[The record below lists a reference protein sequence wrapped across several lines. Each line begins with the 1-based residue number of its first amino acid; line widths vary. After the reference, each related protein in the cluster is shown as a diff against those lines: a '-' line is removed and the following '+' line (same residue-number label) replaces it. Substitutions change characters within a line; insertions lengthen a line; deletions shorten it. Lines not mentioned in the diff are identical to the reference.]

1 MNRTHLPYTLE
12 QLVILRAVAKGGSF
26 KNAAQSLFLTQPAVS
41 LQIQNLEKQL
51 KTNLFDRTK
60 KQIELTEAGTLL
72 LRYSNRILALCEE
85 SSRVLDDLSELQ
97 SGKLVIGASQTTG
110 TYLMPK
116 IIGLFQQKYPNIN
129 VQLNVDSTRK
139 VAWHLMNRQ
148 VDIGIVGGKIPKE
161 LRKILEI
168 TPYVEDELA
177 LIVPPSHPYVKL
189 ECIKKEDL
197 YDLKFISLNSYS
209 TIRTVVDDTLSKNG
223 IDVTR
228 LKVEMELNSI
238 EAIKNAVQSNLG
250 AAFLPV
256 VSIERELAGGSIHR
270 AIVAD
275 LEVKRE
281 LKVITNPGRYSSR
294 AAEAFIQDILPL
306 FASSF
311 SPLFHSEN

>member
-177 LIVPPSHPYVKL
+177 LIVQPSHPYVKL

-238 EAIKNAVQSNLG
+238 EAIKNAVQSSLG
-250 AAFLPV
+250 AAF
-256 VSIERELAGGSIHR
+256 VSVSAITKELELNLLNCVRIE
-270 AIVAD
+270 D
-275 LEVKRE
+275 VKINRK
-281 LKVITNPGRYSSR
+281 LCIILNPNRYKSK
-294 AAEAFIQDILPL
+294 A
-306 FASSF
+306 
-311 SPLFHSEN
+311 SENFTKEILTLLK

>member
-238 EAIKNAVQSNLG
+238 EAIKNALQSSLG
-250 AAFLPV
+250 AAF
-256 VSIERELAGGSIHR
+256 VSVSAITKELELNLLNCVRIE
-270 AIVAD
+270 D
-275 LEVKRE
+275 VKINRK
-281 LKVITNPGRYSSR
+281 LCIILNPNRYKSK
-294 AAEAFIQDILPL
+294 A
-306 FASSF
+306 
-311 SPLFHSEN
+311 SENFTKEILTLLK

>member
-110 TYLMPK
+110 TYLM
-116 IIGLFQQKYPNIN
+116 PNIN

-238 EAIKNAVQSNLG
+238 EAIKNAVQSSLG
-250 AAFLPV
+250 AAF
-256 VSIERELAGGSIHR
+256 VSVSAITKELELNLLNCVRIE
-270 AIVAD
+270 D
-275 LEVKRE
+275 VKINRK
-281 LKVITNPGRYSSR
+281 LCIILNPNRYKSK
-294 AAEAFIQDILPL
+294 A
-306 FASSF
+306 
-311 SPLFHSEN
+311 SENFTKEILTLLK

>member
-60 KQIELTEAGTLL
+60 KQIELTEAGTLR

-238 EAIKNAVQSNLG
+238 EAIKNAVQSSLG
-250 AAFLPV
+250 AAF
-256 VSIERELAGGSIHR
+256 VSVSAITKELELNLLNCVRIE
-270 AIVAD
+270 D
-275 LEVKRE
+275 VKINRK
-281 LKVITNPGRYSSR
+281 LCIILNPNRYKSK
-294 AAEAFIQDILPL
+294 A
-306 FASSF
+306 
-311 SPLFHSEN
+311 SENFTKEILTLLK

>member
-1 MNRTHLPYTLE
+1 MHTVKSKESIVSAYNDFN
-12 QLVILRAVAKGGSF
+12 VKSF
-26 KNAAQSLFLTQPAVS
+26 SLD
-41 LQIQNLEKQL
+41 NK
-51 KTNLFDRTK
+51 D
-60 KQIELTEAGTLL
+60 
-72 LRYSNRILALCEE
+72 
-85 SSRVLDDLSELQ
+85 
-97 SGKLVIGASQTTG
+97 
-110 TYLMPK
+110 
-116 IIGLFQQKYPNIN
+116 
-129 VQLNVDSTRK
+129 
-139 VAWHLMNRQ
+139 
-148 VDIGIVGGKIPKE
+148 E

-256 VSIERELAGGSIHR
+256 VSIERELSGGSIHR
-270 AIVAD
+270 PIVAD

-294 AAEAFIQDILPL
+294 AAEAFTRDILPL

-311 SPLFHSEN
+311 SPLFNPQN

>member
-12 QLVILRAVAKGGSF
+12 QLEILRAVAKGGSF

-238 EAIKNAVQSNLG
+238 EAIKNAVQSSLG
-250 AAFLPV
+250 AAF
-256 VSIERELAGGSIHR
+256 VSVSAITKELELNLLNCVRIE
-270 AIVAD
+270 D
-275 LEVKRE
+275 VKINRK
-281 LKVITNPGRYSSR
+281 LCIILNPNRYKSK
-294 AAEAFIQDILPL
+294 A
-306 FASSF
+306 
-311 SPLFHSEN
+311 SENFTKEILTLLK

>member
-1 MNRTHLPYTLE
+1 
-12 QLVILRAVAKGGSF
+12 VAKGGSF

-51 KTNLFDRTK
+51 KINLFDRTK

-85 SSRVLDDLSELQ
+85 SSRVLEDLSELQ

-238 EAIKNAVQSNLG
+238 EAIKNAVQSSLG
-250 AAFLPV
+250 AAF
-256 VSIERELAGGSIHR
+256 VSVSAITKELELNLLNCVRIE
-270 AIVAD
+270 D
-275 LEVKRE
+275 VKINRK
-281 LKVITNPGRYSSR
+281 LCIILNPNRYKSK
-294 AAEAFIQDILPL
+294 A
-306 FASSF
+306 
-311 SPLFHSEN
+311 SENFTKEILTLLK

>member
-41 LQIQNLEKQL
+41 LHIQNLDKQL

-238 EAIKNAVQSNLG
+238 EAIKNAVQSSLG
-250 AAFLPV
+250 AAF
-256 VSIERELAGGSIHR
+256 VSVSAITKELELNLLNCVRIE
-270 AIVAD
+270 D
-275 LEVKRE
+275 VKINRK
-281 LKVITNPGRYSSR
+281 LCIILNPNRYKSK
-294 AAEAFIQDILPL
+294 A
-306 FASSF
+306 
-311 SPLFHSEN
+311 SENFTKEILTLLK

>member
-116 IIGLFQQKYPNIN
+116 IIGLFQQKYPDIN

-238 EAIKNAVQSNLG
+238 EAIKNAVQSSLG
-250 AAFLPV
+250 AAF
-256 VSIERELAGGSIHR
+256 VSVSAITKELELNLLNCVRIE
-270 AIVAD
+270 D
-275 LEVKRE
+275 VKINRK
-281 LKVITNPGRYSSR
+281 LCIILNPNRYKSK
-294 AAEAFIQDILPL
+294 A
-306 FASSF
+306 
-311 SPLFHSEN
+311 SENFTKEILTLLK

>member
-238 EAIKNAVQSNLG
+238 EAIKNAVQSSLG
-250 AAFLPV
+250 AAF
-256 VSIERELAGGSIHR
+256 VSVSAITKELELNLLNCVRIEDVTINRKLCI
-270 AIVAD
+270 I
-275 LEVKRE
+275 L
-281 LKVITNPGRYSSR
+281 NPNRYKSK
-294 AAEAFIQDILPL
+294 A
-306 FASSF
+306 
-311 SPLFHSEN
+311 SENFTKEILTLLK

>member
-228 LKVEMELNSI
+228 LKVEMELNYI
-238 EAIKNAVQSNLG
+238 EAIKYAVQSRLG
-250 AAFLPV
+250 AAF
-256 VSIERELAGGSIHR
+256 VSVSAITKELELNLLNCVRIE
-270 AIVAD
+270 D
-275 LEVKRE
+275 VKINRK
-281 LKVITNPGRYSSR
+281 LCIILNPNRYKSK
-294 AAEAFIQDILPL
+294 A
-306 FASSF
+306 
-311 SPLFHSEN
+311 SENFTKEILTLLK

>member
-26 KNAAQSLFLTQPAVS
+26 KNAAQSLFLTQPAIS

-238 EAIKNAVQSNLG
+238 EAIKNAVQSSLG
-250 AAFLPV
+250 AAF
-256 VSIERELAGGSIHR
+256 VSVSAITKELELNLLKCVRIE
-270 AIVAD
+270 D
-275 LEVKRE
+275 VKINRK
-281 LKVITNPGRYSSR
+281 LCIILNPNRYKSK
-294 AAEAFIQDILPL
+294 A
-306 FASSF
+306 
-311 SPLFHSEN
+311 SENFTKEILTLLK

>member
-177 LIVPPSHPYVKL
+177 LIVPPSLPYVKL

-238 EAIKNAVQSNLG
+238 EAIKNAVQSSLG
-250 AAFLPV
+250 AAF
-256 VSIERELAGGSIHR
+256 VSVSAITKELELNLLNCVRIE
-270 AIVAD
+270 D
-275 LEVKRE
+275 VKINRK
-281 LKVITNPGRYSSR
+281 LCIILNPNRYKSK
-294 AAEAFIQDILPL
+294 A
-306 FASSF
+306 
-311 SPLFHSEN
+311 SENFTKEILTLLK

>member
-72 LRYSNRILALCEE
+72 LRYSNGILALCEE

-238 EAIKNAVQSNLG
+238 EAIKNAVQSSLG
-250 AAFLPV
+250 AAF
-256 VSIERELAGGSIHR
+256 VSVSAITKELELNLLNCVRIE
-270 AIVAD
+270 D
-275 LEVKRE
+275 VKINRK
-281 LKVITNPGRYSSR
+281 LCIILNPNRYKSK
-294 AAEAFIQDILPL
+294 A
-306 FASSF
+306 
-311 SPLFHSEN
+311 SENFTKEILTLLK

>member
-85 SSRVLDDLSELQ
+85 SSRVLEDLSELQ

-238 EAIKNAVQSNLG
+238 EAIKNAVQSSLG
-250 AAFLPV
+250 AAF
-256 VSIERELAGGSIHR
+256 VSVSAITKELELNLLNCVRIE
-270 AIVAD
+270 D
-275 LEVKRE
+275 VKINRK
-281 LKVITNPGRYSSR
+281 LCIILNPNRYKSK
-294 AAEAFIQDILPL
+294 A
-306 FASSF
+306 
-311 SPLFHSEN
+311 SENFTKEILTLLK

>member
-177 LIVPPSHPYVKL
+177 SIVPPSHPYVKL

-238 EAIKNAVQSNLG
+238 EAIKNAVQSSLG
-250 AAFLPV
+250 AAF
-256 VSIERELAGGSIHR
+256 VSVSAITKELELNLLNLSLIH
-270 AIVAD
+270 I
-275 LEVKRE
+275 
-281 LKVITNPGRYSSR
+281 
-294 AAEAFIQDILPL
+294 
-306 FASSF
+306 
-311 SPLFHSEN
+311 

>member
-238 EAIKNAVQSNLG
+238 EAIKNAVQSSLG
-250 AAFLPV
+250 AAF
-256 VSIERELAGGSIHR
+256 VSVSAITKEL
-270 AIVAD
+270 
-275 LEVKRE
+275 
-281 LKVITNPGRYSSR
+281 
-294 AAEAFIQDILPL
+294 
-306 FASSF
+306 
-311 SPLFHSEN
+311 

>member
-238 EAIKNAVQSNLG
+238 EAIKNAVQSSLG
-250 AAFLPV
+250 AAF
-256 VSIERELAGGSIHR
+256 VSVSAITKELELNLLNCVRIE
-270 AIVAD
+270 D
-275 LEVKRE
+275 VKINRK
-281 LKVITNPGRYSSR
+281 LCIILNPNRYKSK
-294 AAEAFIQDILPL
+294 A
-306 FASSF
+306 
-311 SPLFHSEN
+311 SENFTKEIFTLLK

>member
-238 EAIKNAVQSNLG
+238 EAIKNAVQSSLG
-250 AAFLPV
+250 AAF
-256 VSIERELAGGSIHR
+256 VSVSAITKELELNLLNCVRIE
-270 AIVAD
+270 D
-275 LEVKRE
+275 VKINRK
-281 LKVITNPGRYSSR
+281 LFIILNPNRYKSK
-294 AAEAFIQDILPL
+294 A
-306 FASSF
+306 
-311 SPLFHSEN
+311 SENFTKEILTLLK

>member
-238 EAIKNAVQSNLG
+238 EAIKNAVQSSLG
-250 AAFLPV
+250 AAF
-256 VSIERELAGGSIHR
+256 VSVSAITKELELNLLNCVR
-270 AIVAD
+270 
-275 LEVKRE
+275 LEDVKINRK
-281 LKVITNPGRYSSR
+281 LCIILNPNRYKSK
-294 AAEAFIQDILPL
+294 A
-306 FASSF
+306 
-311 SPLFHSEN
+311 SENFTKEILTLLK

>member
-238 EAIKNAVQSNLG
+238 EAIKNAVQSSLG
-250 AAFLPV
+250 AAF
-256 VSIERELAGGSIHR
+256 VSVSAITKELELNLLNCVRIE
-270 AIVAD
+270 D
-275 LEVKRE
+275 VKINRK
-281 LKVITNPGRYSSR
+281 LCIILNPNRYKSKS
-294 AAEAFIQDILPL
+294 
-306 FASSF
+306 
-311 SPLFHSEN
+311 SENFTKEILTLLK

>member
-26 KNAAQSLFLTQPAVS
+26 KKAAQSLFLTQPAVS

-228 LKVEMELNSI
+228 LKVEMGLNSI
-238 EAIKNAVQSNLG
+238 EAIKNAVQSSLG
-250 AAFLPV
+250 AAF
-256 VSIERELAGGSIHR
+256 VSVSAITKELELNLLNCVRIE
-270 AIVAD
+270 D
-275 LEVKRE
+275 VKINRK
-281 LKVITNPGRYSSR
+281 LCIILNPNRYKSK
-294 AAEAFIQDILPL
+294 A
-306 FASSF
+306 
-311 SPLFHSEN
+311 SENFTKEILTLLK

>member
-223 IDVTR
+223 FDVTR

-238 EAIKNAVQSNLG
+238 EAIKNAVQSSLG
-250 AAFLPV
+250 AAF
-256 VSIERELAGGSIHR
+256 VSVSAITKELELNLLNCVRIE
-270 AIVAD
+270 D
-275 LEVKRE
+275 VKINRK
-281 LKVITNPGRYSSR
+281 LCIILNPNRYKSK
-294 AAEAFIQDILPL
+294 A
-306 FASSF
+306 
-311 SPLFHSEN
+311 SENFTKEILTLLK

>member
-51 KTNLFDRTK
+51 KINLFDRTK

-85 SSRVLDDLSELQ
+85 SSRVLEDLSELQ

-238 EAIKNAVQSNLG
+238 EAIKNAVQSSLG
-250 AAFLPV
+250 AAF
-256 VSIERELAGGSIHR
+256 VSVSAITKELELNLLNCVRIE
-270 AIVAD
+270 D
-275 LEVKRE
+275 VKINRK
-281 LKVITNPGRYSSR
+281 LCIILNPNRYKSK
-294 AAEAFIQDILPL
+294 A
-306 FASSF
+306 
-311 SPLFHSEN
+311 SENFTKEILTLLK

>member
-51 KTNLFDRTK
+51 KINLFDRTK

-85 SSRVLDDLSELQ
+85 SSRVLEDLSELQ

-177 LIVPPSHPYVKL
+177 VVYFLCS
-189 ECIKKEDL
+189 EIKKEDL

-238 EAIKNAVQSNLG
+238 EAIKNAVQSSLG
-250 AAFLPV
+250 AAF
-256 VSIERELAGGSIHR
+256 VSVSAITKELELNLLNCVRIE
-270 AIVAD
+270 D
-275 LEVKRE
+275 VKINRK
-281 LKVITNPGRYSSR
+281 LCIILNPNRYKSK
-294 AAEAFIQDILPL
+294 A
-306 FASSF
+306 
-311 SPLFHSEN
+311 SENFTKEILTLLK

>member
-41 LQIQNLEKQL
+41 LHIQNLEKQL

-238 EAIKNAVQSNLG
+238 EAIKNAVQSSLG
-250 AAFLPV
+250 AAF
-256 VSIERELAGGSIHR
+256 VSVSAITKELELNLLNCVRIE
-270 AIVAD
+270 D
-275 LEVKRE
+275 VKINRK
-281 LKVITNPGRYSSR
+281 LCIILNPNRYKSK
-294 AAEAFIQDILPL
+294 A
-306 FASSF
+306 
-311 SPLFHSEN
+311 SENFTKEILTLLK

>member
-168 TPYVEDELA
+168 TPYGEDELA

-238 EAIKNAVQSNLG
+238 EAIKNAVQSSLG
-250 AAFLPV
+250 AAF
-256 VSIERELAGGSIHR
+256 VSVSAITKELELNLLNCVRIE
-270 AIVAD
+270 D
-275 LEVKRE
+275 VKINRK
-281 LKVITNPGRYSSR
+281 LCIILNPNRYKSK
-294 AAEAFIQDILPL
+294 A
-306 FASSF
+306 
-311 SPLFHSEN
+311 SENFTKEILTLLK

>member
-238 EAIKNAVQSNLG
+238 EAIKNAVQSSLG
-250 AAFLPV
+250 AAF
-256 VSIERELAGGSIHR
+256 VSVSAITKELELNLLNCVRIE
-270 AIVAD
+270 D
-275 LEVKRE
+275 VKINRK
-281 LKVITNPGRYSSR
+281 LCIILNPNRYKSK
-294 AAEAFIQDILPL
+294 A
-306 FASSF
+306 
-311 SPLFHSEN
+311 SENFTKEILTLMK

>member
-238 EAIKNAVQSNLG
+238 EAIKNAVQSSLG
-250 AAFLPV
+250 AAF
-256 VSIERELAGGSIHR
+256 VSVSAITKELELNLLICVKIEDMKI
-270 AIVAD
+270 
-275 LEVKRE
+275 KRM
-281 LKVITNPGRYSSR
+281 LCIILNPNRYKTK
-294 AAEAFIQDILPL
+294 A
-306 FASSF
+306 
-311 SPLFHSEN
+311 SENFTNEILTLF

>member
-129 VQLNVDSTRK
+129 VQLNVDATRK

-238 EAIKNAVQSNLG
+238 EAIKNAVQSSLG
-250 AAFLPV
+250 AAF
-256 VSIERELAGGSIHR
+256 VSVSAITKELELNLLNCVRIE
-270 AIVAD
+270 D
-275 LEVKRE
+275 VKINRK
-281 LKVITNPGRYSSR
+281 LCIILNPNRYKSK
-294 AAEAFIQDILPL
+294 A
-306 FASSF
+306 
-311 SPLFHSEN
+311 SENFTKEILTLLK

>member
-238 EAIKNAVQSNLG
+238 EAIKNAVQSSLG
-250 AAFLPV
+250 AAF
-256 VSIERELAGGSIHR
+256 VSVSAITKELELNLLNCVRIE
-270 AIVAD
+270 D
-275 LEVKRE
+275 VKINRK
-281 LKVITNPGRYSSR
+281 LCLILNPNRYKSK
-294 AAEAFIQDILPL
+294 A
-306 FASSF
+306 
-311 SPLFHSEN
+311 SENFTKEILTLLK